1 MESRL
6 RELRKY
12 LEMSQGEFGK
22 KINLSTSAI
31 GEIER
36 GTNKL
41 SDRNIAAIC
50 HVFNVNE
57 EWLRTGEGEMFN
69 PPKELTYLDKLAA
82 EKGLTPE
89 DMVLIKSFLE
99 LPPEMRRSVIEF
111 GKNFMRNMSAQLG
124 LEPPVFKEDRKS
136 DEELT
141 VAEKR
146 RIINEE
152 LDAEEKREIFARSIA
167 TSGLRD
173 KKKYPR

>member
-1 MESRL
+1 
-6 RELRKY
+6 
-12 LEMSQGEFGK
+12 MSQKAFGD
-22 KINLSTSAI
+22 AI
-31 GEIER
+31 GLAQRSISNIESGTIEI
-36 GTNKL
+36 TQ
-41 SDRNIAAIC
+41 RNIDAIC
-50 HVFNVNE
+50 RVFNVNE

-99 LPPEMRRSVIEF
+99 LPPEMRKSVIEF
-111 GKNFMRNMSAQLG
+111 GKNFMRIMSAQLG
-124 LEPPVFKEDRKS
+124 LEPPVFAEDRKS
-136 DEELT
+136 DDEMT

-152 LDAEEKREIFARSIA
+152 LDAEEKREIYARSIA

-173 KKKYPR
+173 KKKYPQ